1 MSKILSVLIILLALS
16 PLAQAGRIALISP
29 VIDARENFEK
39 GNIEFVAMKW
49 QGQLLL
55 PGIETERQEEVKNN
69 YSINIINKNWGNTG
83 DTDYVPGKEHQVKR
97 YVNRYNLMMEKLI
110 KEDEIKKSRQYRY

>member
-1 MSKILSVLIILLALS
+1 MSKILSVLIMILALV
-16 PLAQAGRIALISP
+16 PWVQAGRIELNSP

-39 GNIEFVAMKW
+39 GNIEFVGMQW

-55 PGIETERQEEVKNN
+55 PGIAEDKLEKVKSNS
-69 YSINIINKNWGNTG
+69 SINILNKDWVNTG

-110 KEDEIKKSRQYRY
+110 KADEVKKSRRYQY